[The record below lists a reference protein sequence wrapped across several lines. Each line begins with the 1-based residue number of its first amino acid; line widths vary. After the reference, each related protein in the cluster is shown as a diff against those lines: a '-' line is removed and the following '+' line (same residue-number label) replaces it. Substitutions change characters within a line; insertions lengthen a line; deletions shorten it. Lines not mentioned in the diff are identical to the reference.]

1 MKQYWIL
8 FMGANTHV
16 KNIKIWN
23 NFRIEI
29 TFGVQGRE
37 LKKEAFIFIYHIIL
51 FLQKNIWSKSNE
63 ISAHIKTG

>member
-1 MKQYWIL
+1 MD
-8 FMGANTHV
+8 ANTHS

-23 NFRIEI
+23 NFKIEI

-37 LKKEAFIFIYHIIL
+37 FKKEALIFIYHTIL
-51 FLQKNIWSKSNE
+51 FLPKNIWSKSSE